1 MSNRVEINLESEN
14 LLADSTYN
22 IVIRNLIPNEQYELH
37 QELLNYYCINAPMG
51 LDPKINWQSS
61 VTIQSDAFGQ
71 ISLKKNPAISGSYH
85 GVTQMGLFFSSQPK
99 KIKKITLP
107 QKLEDV
113 PIQKKFQLRYSIS
126 LKGNLIAEKNFERY
140 FQLPN
145 ITSKDFSLGQAY
157 GRVFYD
163 EMLMEQPA
171 IIVLSGSDGRIEKAQ
186 NIAQLFAS
194 HGFVALAVCYFGLEG
209 LSKNLEKIPIEIIE
223 KSANYLKSLPQVDTN
238 RIGIYGRSKGAEL
251 ALVAATYFEG
261 FKCIVVNS
269 PTNLVLEGIHGWR
282 NSRSSSWTYK
292 GKELPYMKFR
302 IQDMLRTKLTKRK
315 MLFDNLHAEI
325 AIEEYSGALLC
336 IGSIHDEV
344 WNSEHSIEQISL
356 KMKDRKVAVG
366 VFEKRLYENC
376 GHMLTIAN
384 QPNNRYKKRF
394 NSNKT
399 LVDSNDSWEHTV
411 NFFHRN
417 L

>member
-1 MSNRVEINLESEN
+1 MSNRVEINLECEN
-14 LLADSTYN
+14 LLADSAYN
-22 IVIRNLIPNEQYELH
+22 IVIKNLIPNEQYEIH
-37 QELLNYYCINAPMG
+37 QELSNYYCINAPMR

-61 VTIQSDAFGQ
+61 VTVQSDALGR
-71 ISLKKNPAISGSYH
+71 ISLKDSFAISGSYQ
-85 GVTQMGLFFSSQPK
+85 GVTQMGLFFNSRPEKMKKTAQP
-99 KIKKITLP
+99 
-107 QKLEDV
+107 QRLEDV

-126 LKGNLIAEKNFERY
+126 LKGNLITEKNFERY

-145 ITSKDFSLGQAY
+145 ITSRDLSLGQAY

-163 EMLMEQPA
+163 EKLTEQPA

-194 HGFVALAVCYFGLEG
+194 HGFVSLAVCYFGLEG
-209 LSKNLEKIPIEIIE
+209 LTKNLEKIPIEIIE
-223 KSANYLKSLPQVDTN
+223 KSANYLKSLPQVDPN

-251 ALVAATYFEG
+251 ALVVATYFEG

-282 NSRSSSWTYK
+282 NSHSSSWTYK
-292 GKELPYMKFR
+292 GKELSYMKFR
-302 IQDMLRTKLTKRK
+302 IQDLLRMKLTKRNV
-315 MLFDNLHAEI
+315 LLDNPDAEI
-325 AIEEYSGALLC
+325 AIEKYSGALLC

-344 WNSEHSIEQISL
+344 WNSNHSIEQISL
-356 KMKDRKVAVG
+356 KMRDRKVSVG

-399 LVDSNDSWEHTV
+399 LVDSNDSWEHTII
-411 NFFHRN
+411 FFRRN